1 MLGLDRQ
8 NRNDLKKIFKPS
20 FKKLSILLMAAGAM
34 VILSVP
40 ATWLWG
46 YYERWG
52 LREDFDQELVS
63 SLSANQEL
71 IDRLTGEAELEKIK
85 QLAIAKRAQ
94 LSTEQTIA
102 ILEIPKIGINA
113 VVVEGTEEGS
123 LRKGIGHLEET
134 ALPGMQDNFA
144 IAGDRVLWG
153 GPFLNLD
160 DLAPG
165 DAIRLK
171 TTYADFKYKVTSSVI
186 IVPEDTSVL
195 GGRGKD
201 EITLITCDPPWSTSN
216 RLVVKGELVEARLL
230 DTIQG

>member
-1 MLGLDRQ
+1 M
-8 NRNDLKKIFKPS
+8 I
-20 FKKLSILLMAAGAM
+20 AGAV

-52 LREDFDQELVS
+52 LRDDFNQELVT

-71 IDRLTGEAELEKIK
+71 IDRLAGEAEWEKIK
-85 QLAIAKRAQ
+85 QLAIASRSQ

-113 VVVEGTEEGS
+113 VVVEGTEDGS

-134 ALPGMQDNFA
+134 ALPGMEDNFA
-144 IAGDRVLWG
+144 VAGDRVLWG

-165 DAIRLK
+165 DTIKLK
-171 TTYADFKYKVTSSVI
+171 TTYAEFVYTVTGTHI
-186 IVPEDTSVL
+186 TVPEDTSVL
-195 GGRGKD
+195 GGNGKD
-201 EITLITCDPPWSTSN
+201 EITMITCDPPWSTSN
-216 RLVVKGELVEARLL
+216 RLIVKGALVDAKLL
-230 DTIQG
+230 ETEQVVG